1 MDGSQ
6 AITGAGMEST
16 AINIKKFTTIVKN
29 RLTTSPAAHI
39 MDLTIIVKFEEG
51 GFVMA
56 REKIART
63 AKGLDKALR
72 IIRGIILVGAVV
84 CAAVL
89 GVFTVVNVVSHGS
102 TAVGNYS
109 AVDIGPLTFALTGEV
124 APDHNAFLLYAWIM
138 TAAAVAIIAVVCYAI
153 HIIRRILAPMTQG
166 NPFHPTV
173 GKEIRRLAFASLI
186 IGVIQNIMGAVETL
200 NMLRVFDLNTLLQ
213 NSQIQSVTANFRYD
227 LGFFVVFFVL
237 LLMSHIFTY
246 GEELQKLSD
255 ETL

>member
-1 MDGSQ
+1 M
-6 AITGAGMEST
+6 
-16 AINIKKFTTIVKN
+16 N
-29 RLTTSPAAHI
+29 
-39 MDLTIIVKFEEG
+39 LTIIVKFEEG

-89 GVFTVVNVVSHGS
+89 GVFTVVNAVSHGS

-153 HIIRRILAPMTQG
+153 RIIRRILAPMTQG
-166 NPFHPTV
+166 DPFHPTV

-186 IGVIQNIMGAVETL
+186 IGVIQNIMSAVETL